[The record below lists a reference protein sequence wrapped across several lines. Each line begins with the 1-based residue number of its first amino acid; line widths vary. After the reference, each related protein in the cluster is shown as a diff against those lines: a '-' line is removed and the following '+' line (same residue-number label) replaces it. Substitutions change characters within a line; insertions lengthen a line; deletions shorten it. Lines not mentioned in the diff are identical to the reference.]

1 MKINGKDII
10 EYKHFLILLLFIPL
24 QLFFVYCEKKVVPE
38 YFMYSKIDSYIP
50 FVKEFIVPYLL
61 WYIYMIFAFTYL
73 GFCSKK
79 DFYKLFAFIFLG
91 MIISCIIYLIFP
103 NAQNLRPVIT
113 DKDVFSLIVK
123 DIYTI
128 DTPTNVAPSI
138 HVINSIAVHSALTHY
153 PKFRSCKRAK
163 LTSFISCI
171 IISFSTVFVKQ
182 HSIKDVLWA
191 AVLSAILYFIIY
203 GIPKLMES
211 RVTAEEGMKL

>member
-1 MKINGKDII
+1 MKIKGKDIF

-50 FVKEFIVPYLL
+50 FVKEFIIPYLL

-153 PKFRSCKRAK
+153 PKFRSCKRAN
-163 LTSFISCI
+163 LISFISCI

-191 AVLSAILYFIIY
+191 VVLSAILYFIIY